1 MVPQRDP
8 GLTSVTGDAPATP
21 APISLEAAACQPVA
35 DVLRALGTT
44 DEGLTSAEV
53 AARRSAFGANV
64 VATHRVT
71 ALGVLAR
78 QLRNPLLILLLAA
91 AGDLRGDRR
100 HRRRSD
106 HRRRSSS

>member
-8 GLTSVTGDAPATP
+8 GLTSVTGVRRRPRHP
-21 APISLEAAACQPVA
+21 FPQAAACQPVA

-44 DEGLTSAEV
+44 DEGLTSAEA

-71 ALGVLAR
+71 AFGVLAR
-78 QLRNPLLILLLAA
+78 QLRNPLLILLLGA

-100 HRRRSD
+100 HR
-106 HRRRSSS
+106 